1 MNISSIDMSGAMP
14 EASVK
19 LTAPVI
25 TTGSSRPAQKM
36 DFSQPAQTTGGDAGV
51 SPVQVKQMVAEM
63 QGHLDS
69 MNISLQYCF
78 YGVHDEKVAVKVV
91 NKETGD
97 VIREIPPKEMQVLQ
111 TKMSELC
118 GMIFNKKG

>member
-1 MNISSIDMSGAMP
+1 MNISSVDMSGGMP
-14 EASVK
+14 DTSLKVA
-19 LTAPVI
+19 A
-25 TTGSSRPAQKM
+25 PAQTIGSFRSAEKTE
-36 DFSQPAQTTGGDAGV
+36 SSSPAQTTGGDAGI

-97 VIREIPPKEMQVLQ
+97 VIREIPPKEMQALQ